1 MSKIYLDL
9 DGVVCNFAKAYE
21 AVDMP
26 NTPRKFRTCVT
37 HLRIFENLEFMP
49 HGKEVLERVLLL
61 GVDEIEILTSRG
73 THDDPTG
80 EEAIRQK
87 NLWLDKHGIT
97 FPRNFVKIGIDK
109 RNYSTHGSIL
119 IDDTPKVVESFNQGA
134 GKSFLY
140 EDSKFS
146 EYFQKLEMHIWQL

>member
-1 MSKIYLDL
+1 MNKLYLDL
-9 DGVVCNFAKAYE
+9 DGCICNFAKAYE
-21 AVDMP
+21 AVDML
-26 NTPRKFRTCVT
+26 NAPRKFRTCVT

-49 HGKEVLERVLLL
+49 HGKELLERVSSL
-61 GVDEIEILTSRG
+61 GPVEILTSRG
-73 THDDPTG
+73 THDNEVG

-87 NLWLDKHGIT
+87 NLWLDKHGIH

-119 IDDTPKVVESFNQGA
+119 IDDTPKVVETFNLGA
-134 GKSFLY
+134 GKAFLY

-146 EYFQKLEMHIWQL
+146 EYMQKLEMHIWQL

>member
-9 DGVVCNFAKAYE
+9 DGVVCNFAMAYE

-49 HGKEVLERVLLL
+49 HGKEVLERIQLLDMP
-61 GVDEIEILTSRG
+61 VEILTSRG
-73 THDDPTG
+73 THDDVVG
-80 EEAIRQK
+80 EEGIRQK

-109 RNYSTHGSIL
+109 RNYSTQGAIL